1 MRPAGDPAGQ
11 GGEHHLEIILV
22 LLIVAVLNGAVAFID
37 EMLSDLVPMTL
48 NADQYMIAAGG
59 GSMVSVLF
67 DILLGFG
74 VSLIILKF
82 LKKGFETY
90 VMWTDGDPDVEP
102 THLVIRFI
110 QAIAVAVCFPVL
122 YGWLVEITQ
131 NLTDELMSAIGAATN
146 YDWQAWVNG
155 ISSLGLVTAIFGL
168 IFVVCYFV
176 LYFQFL
182 MRGLEIMI
190 LRIGLPLACVGLL
203 DNDKGVFKTYINK
216 FFQSTLAVVVQ
227 ICLCK
232 LGVGMMMNVGINMN
246 IFWGI
251 ACIVLAIKT
260 PRFLSEFMVPTG
272 GGGAGVINNVY
283 HSVRLVGMAKGMIK

>member
-1 MRPAGDPAGQ
+1 M
-11 GGEHHLEIILV
+11 EVILV

-37 EMLSDLVPMTL
+37 EMLSGLVPMTL
-48 NADQYMIAAGG
+48 NADQYMTAAGG

-82 LKKGFETY
+82 LKKGFECY
-90 VMWTDGDPDVEP
+90 VMWTDGDPDSEP
-102 THLVIRFI
+102 AYLVIRFI
-110 QAIAVAVCFPVL
+110 QAIAVAVCFPVM
-122 YGWLVEITQ
+122 YGWLAEITQ
-131 NLTDELMSAIGAATN
+131 SLTDDLMAAISAGTSYN
-146 YDWQAWVNG
+146 WQAWVNG

-168 IFVVCYFV
+168 VFVICYFV

-203 DNDKGVFKTYINK
+203 DSDKGVFKTYMNK

-232 LGVGMMMNVGINMN
+232 LGVGMMMNVSVMN

-272 GGGAGVINNVY
+272 GGGAGVINNMY
-283 HSVRLVGMAKGMIK
+283 HSVRLVGMAKGMVK

>member
-1 MRPAGDPAGQ
+1 MRPAGSPAGQ
-11 GGEHHLEIILV
+11 GGENHLEIILV

-48 NADQYMIAAGG
+48 NADQYMIAVGG

-82 LKKGFETY
+82 LKKGFECY

-110 QAIAVAVCFPVL
+110 QAIAVAVCFPVM
-122 YGWLVEITQ
+122 YGWLAEITQ
-131 NLTDELMSAIGAATN
+131 NLTDELMAAIGAATN

-232 LGVGMMMNVGINMN
+232 LGVGMMMNIGVNMN

-272 GGGAGVINNVY
+272 GGAGVINNVY

>member
-1 MRPAGDPAGQ
+1 M
-11 GGEHHLEIILV
+11 EIILV

-82 LKKGFETY
+82 LKKGFECY
-90 VMWTDGDPDVEP
+90 VMWTDGDPDAEQAY
-102 THLVIRFI
+102 LVIRFI
-110 QAIAVAVCFPVL
+110 QAIAVAVCFPVM
-122 YGWLVEITQ
+122 YGWLAEITQ
-131 NLTDELMSAIGAATN
+131 SLTDELMAAISASTGYN
-146 YDWQAWVNG
+146 WQAWVNG

-168 IFVVCYFV
+168 VFVICYFV

-203 DNDKGVFKTYINK
+203 DSDKGVFKAYINK
-216 FFQSTLAVVVQ
+216 FFQTTFAVVVQ

-232 LGVGMMMNVGINMN
+232 LGVAMMMNVSIMN

-272 GGGAGVINNVY
+272 GGGAGVINNMY
-283 HSVRLVGMAKGMIK
+283 HSVRLVGMAKGMVN

>member
-1 MRPAGDPAGQ
+1 M
-11 GGEHHLEIILV
+11 EVILV

-37 EMLSDLVPMTL
+37 EMLTDLVPMTL
-48 NADQYMIAAGG
+48 HADQYMIAAGG
-59 GSMVSVLF
+59 GSMVQVLF

-102 THLVIRFI
+102 TYVVIRFI
-110 QAIAVAVCFPVL
+110 EAIAVAVSFPVL
-122 YGWLVEITQ
+122 YGWLADITQ
-131 NLTDELMSAIGAATN
+131 DLTDQLMTAIGAATN
-146 YDWQAWVNG
+146 YNWQAWVNG
-155 ISSLGLVTAIFGL
+155 LSSLGLVTAIFGL

-203 DNDKGVFKTYINK
+203 DNDKGVFKSYINK
-216 FFQSTLAVVVQ
+216 FFQSTLVVVVQ

-232 LGVGMMMNVGINMN
+232 LGVGMMMNVGANMN

-272 GGGAGVINNVY
+272 GGGSGIVNNVY
-283 HSVRLVGMAKGMIK
+283 HSVRLVGMAKGFIK

>member
-1 MRPAGDPAGQ
+1 M
-11 GGEHHLEIILV
+11 EIILV

-82 LKKGFETY
+82 LKKGFECY

-110 QAIAVAVCFPVL
+110 QAIAVAVCFPVM
-122 YGWLVEITQ
+122 YGWLAEITQ
-131 NLTDELMSAIGAATN
+131 NLTDQLMTAIGTATN

-232 LGVGMMMNVGINMN
+232 LGVGMMMNVGVNMN

-272 GGGAGVINNVY
+272 GGAGVINNVY

>member
-1 MRPAGDPAGQ
+1 M
-11 GGEHHLEIILV
+11 EIILV

-82 LKKGFETY
+82 LKKGFECY

-110 QAIAVAVCFPVL
+110 QAIAVAVCFPVM
-122 YGWLVEITQ
+122 YGWLAEITQ
-131 NLTDELMSAIGAATN
+131 NLTDELMAAIGAATN

-232 LGVGMMMNVGINMN
+232 LGVGMMMNIGVNMN

-272 GGGAGVINNVY
+272 GGAGVINNVY

>member
-1 MRPAGDPAGQ
+1 MEA
-11 GGEHHLEIILV
+11 ILV

-37 EMLSDLVPMTL
+37 EMLTSLVPMAL
-48 NADQYMIAAGG
+48 NADEYMTATGG

-82 LKKGFETY
+82 LKKGFECY
-90 VMWTDGDPDVEP
+90 VMWTDGDPDTEP
-102 THLVIRFI
+102 AYLVIRFI
-110 QAIAVAVCFPVL
+110 QAIAVAVCFPVM
-122 YGWLVEITQ
+122 YGWIAKITQ
-131 NLTDELMSAIGAATN
+131 SLTDELMAAISADTS

-168 IFVVCYFV
+168 VFVICYFV

-203 DNDKGVFKTYINK
+203 DSDKGVFKSYINK
-216 FFQSTLAVVVQ
+216 FFQTTLAVMVQ

-232 LGVGMMMNVGINMN
+232 LGVGMMMNVSVMN

-272 GGGAGVINNVY
+272 GGAGVINNVY
-283 HSVRLVGMAKGMIK
+283 HSVRLVGMAKGMVK